1 MAPTR
6 GDVQSVRPGL
16 AGSLK
21 GGERIA
27 LAISAATARY
37 RSLSRTGK
45 QLLLDELQ
53 ALTGY
58 HRKSLLRRLN
68 QQLEQ
73 QQASLRGQ
81 HRRRYGPE
89 VVEALLPLWE
99 ASDRLCGKR
108 LHALLPQLVESLEHH
123 GHLHLEQG
131 VRAGVLAMSSATI
144 DRLLSPIRKT
154 SGGNGW
160 RRRPR
165 AHSGVRR
172 RVQVRTFKGWDD
184 HKDPGWL
191 EIDLVAHCGG
201 RLEGRFIW
209 TLVATDIATG
219 WSESLPVIT
228 RDGASVLA
236 AIQRLRQQLPFPLR
250 GIDADNDPAFMNPL
264 MEQWCDAPEQGIELT
279 RSRAYQSNDQAWVEQ
294 KNGVLIRRVVG
305 YERLVGLEA
314 AQLLAELYAALRLFT
329 NLFQPSFKLKS
340 SMREGGRIKRLHH
353 PPRTPLQQL
362 LRTGVLS
369 DQEAQSLRELRK
381 RCDPVALLATMRSC
395 QSRLALLISG
405 QQASAMAGEPLSW
418 QTPEQEKREL
428 EGFLQG
434 LQALWRQSR
443 PQQKKP
449 KPRQGRRSRVD
460 PFEAHADLIPQ
471 WLEAEADVG
480 SQELLGR
487 LIALDPERYGPQHK
501 RTLQRRIR
509 DWRVARVQQYLES
522 AAQRPETTTETREK
536 VLPGV
541 NSNG

>member
-1 MAPTR
+1 MAQVR
-6 GDVQSVRPGL
+6 GDAQCLRAGPT
-16 AGSLK
+16 GSLK
-21 GGERIA
+21 ENDRIA
-27 LAISAATARY
+27 LALRAAAARY
-37 RSLSRTGK
+37 LSLSRAGK
-45 QLLLDELQ
+45 QQLLDELQ

-68 QQLEQ
+68 QRADQ
-73 QQASLRGQ
+73 QQSSLRGQ

-89 VVEALLPLWE
+89 VVEALVPLWE

-123 GHLHLEQG
+123 GHLQLEQS
-131 VRAGVLAMSSATI
+131 VRAGVLTMSSATI
-144 DRLLSPIRKT
+144 DRLLAPVRSS

-160 RRRPR
+160 RRPPR

-184 HKDPGWL
+184 HKQPGWL

-250 GIDADNDPAFMNPL
+250 GIDADNDPAFMNAL

-340 SMREGGRIKRLHH
+340 SLREGGRIKRLHH

-369 DQEAQSLRELRK
+369 DQEAQGLRELRK
-381 RCDPVALLATMRSC
+381 RCDPVALLATIRSC

-405 QQASAMAGEPLSW
+405 QQASAMAGETFTW
-418 QTPEQEKREL
+418 QTPEEEKREL
-428 EGFLQG
+428 ARFLQG

-443 PQQKKP
+443 PLQKQP

-480 SQELLGR
+480 SQELLDR

-509 DWRVARVQQYLES
+509 DWRVARVQQCLES
-522 AAQRPETTTETREK
+522 AAERSETKTRTGEG

-541 NSNG
+541 N

>member
-1 MAPTR
+1 M
-6 GDVQSVRPGL
+6 
-16 AGSLK
+16 
-21 GGERIA
+21 A
-27 LAISAATARY
+27 LAISAASERY
-37 RSLSRTGK
+37 RSLSRAWK
-45 QLLLDELQ
+45 QRLLDELE
-53 ALTGY
+53 ALSGY

-68 QQLEQ
+68 QRTDQ
-73 QQASLRGQ
+73 QQSSRRGQ

-89 VVEALLPLWE
+89 VVEALVPLWE

-123 GHLHLEQG
+123 GHLQLEQS
-131 VRAGVLAMSSATI
+131 VRARVLMMSSATI
-144 DRLLSPIRKT
+144 DRLLAPVRQS

-160 RRRPR
+160 RRPPR

-184 HKDPGWL
+184 HKQPGWL

-250 GIDADNDPAFMNPL
+250 GIDADNDPAFMNAL

-314 AQLLAELYAALRLFT
+314 AQVLAELYAALRLFT

-340 SMREGGRIKRLHH
+340 SVREGGRIKRLHH

-362 LRTGVLS
+362 LRTGVLGE
-369 DQEAQSLRELRK
+369 QEAADLRELRQ

-405 QQASAMAGEPLSW
+405 QHANAMAGDPLAWKS
-418 QTPEQEKREL
+418 PEEEKREL
-428 EGFLQG
+428 ERFLQG

-443 PQQKKP
+443 PMQKKP

-460 PFEAHADLIPQ
+460 PFEVHAALIPQ
-471 WLEAEADVG
+471 WLEAEPDVG
-480 SQELLGR
+480 SQELLER
-487 LIALDPERYGPQHK
+487 LIALAPERYGPQHK

-509 DWRVARVQQYLES
+509 DWRVARVQQALER
-522 AAQRPETTTETREK
+522 AADRPEPKPWTEEG
-536 VLPGV
+536 VLPSV
-541 NSNG
+541 N

>member
-1 MAPTR
+1 MAQVR
-6 GDVQSVRPGL
+6 GDAQCLRAGPT
-16 AGSLK
+16 GSLK
-21 GGERIA
+21 ENDRIA
-27 LAISAATARY
+27 LALSAAAARY

-45 QLLLDELQ
+45 QMLLNELQ

-68 QQLEQ
+68 QQPDQ
-73 QQASLRGQ
+73 RQTSLRGQ

-89 VVEALLPLWE
+89 VVEALVPLWE

-123 GHLHLEQG
+123 GHLQLEQS
-131 VRAGVLAMSSATI
+131 VRAGVLSMSSATI
-144 DRLLSPIRKT
+144 DRLLAPVRQS

-160 RRRPR
+160 RRPPR

-184 HKDPGWL
+184 HKQPGWL

-250 GIDADNDPAFMNPL
+250 GIDADNDPAFMNAL
-264 MEQWCDAPEQGIELT
+264 MEQWCDAPEQGIELN

-340 SMREGGRIKRLHH
+340 SVREGGRIKRLHH

-369 DQEAQSLRELRK
+369 DQEAQGLRELRK
-381 RCDPVALLATMRSC
+381 RCDPVALLATIRSC

-405 QQASAMAGEPLSW
+405 QQASAMAGETFTW
-418 QTPEQEKREL
+418 QTPEEEKREL
-428 EGFLQG
+428 ARFLQG

-443 PQQKKP
+443 PLQKQP

-471 WLEAEADVG
+471 WLEAEPDVA
-480 SQELLGR
+480 SKDLLER
-487 LIALDPERYGPQHK
+487 LIAMDPERYRPQHK

-509 DWRVARVQQYLES
+509 DWHVARVQQCLES
-522 AAQRPETTTETREK
+522 AAERSETKTRTGEG

-541 NSNG
+541 N

>member
-1 MAPTR
+1 M
-6 GDVQSVRPGL
+6 
-16 AGSLK
+16 
-21 GGERIA
+21 
-27 LAISAATARY
+27 
-37 RSLSRTGK
+37 
-45 QLLLDELQ
+45 
-53 ALTGY
+53 TGY

-68 QQLEQ
+68 QRPDERQTN
-73 QQASLRGQ
+73 LRGQ

-89 VVEALLPLWE
+89 VVEALVPLWE

-108 LHALLPQLVESLEHH
+108 LHALLPQLLESLEHH
-123 GHLHLEQG
+123 GHVQLEKG
-131 VRAGVLAMSSATI
+131 VRARVLTMSSATI
-144 DRLLSPIRKT
+144 DRLLAPVRKS
-154 SGGNGW
+154 SGGHGW
-160 RRRPR
+160 RRPPR

-172 RVQVRTFKGWDD
+172 RVQVRTFKGWDE
-184 HKDPGWL
+184 HKEPGWL

-201 RLEGRFIW
+201 RMEGRFIW
-209 TLVATDIATG
+209 TLVATDIASG

-236 AIQRLRQQLPFPLR
+236 AIQRLRQHLPFPLR
-250 GIDADNDPAFMNPL
+250 GIDADNDPAFMNAL

-314 AQLLAELYAALRLFT
+314 AQLLGELYAALRLFT

-340 SMREGGRIKRLHH
+340 SVREGGRIKRLHH

-369 DQEAQSLRELRK
+369 DQEAQDLKELRK

-405 QQASAMAGEPLSW
+405 QHTSAMAGEPLSW

-443 PQQKKP
+443 PRQKKP

-471 WLEAEADVG
+471 WLAAEPDVG
-480 SQELLGR
+480 SQELLDR
-487 LIALDPERYGPQHK
+487 LIDLDPQRYGPQHK

-509 DWRVARVQQYLES
+509 DWRVARVEMRWVPFIGQM
-522 AAQRPETTTETREK
+522 RPLTSLASDGRNGIRHQCRPHGEFC
-536 VLPGV
+536 LPG
-541 NSNG
+541 SYGALHGSTSTGSGPG

>member
-1 MAPTR
+1 MASAR
-6 GDVQSVRPGL
+6 DDVQGL
-16 AGSLK
+16 GSARAGSLK
-21 GGERIA
+21 EGQRIA
-27 LAISAATARY
+27 LALSAAAARY
-37 RSLSRTGK
+37 RSLSRAGK
-45 QLLLDELQ
+45 QLLLNELQ

-68 QQLEQ
+68 QQPDHR
-73 QQASLRGQ
+73 QASLRGQ

-89 VVEALLPLWE
+89 VVEALVPLWE

-209 TLVATDIATG
+209 TLVGTDIATG

-250 GIDADNDPAFMNPL
+250 GIDADNDPAFMNAL

-314 AQLLAELYAALRLFT
+314 AQLLAELYAAMRLFT

-340 SMREGGRIKRLHH
+340 SMREGGRIKRQHH

-405 QQASAMAGEPLSW
+405 QQASAMAGDPLTW

-428 EGFLQG
+428 DEFLLG

-443 PQQKKP
+443 PLQKKH

-460 PFEAHADLIPQ
+460 PFEAHAYLIPQ

-480 SQELLGR
+480 SQELLER

-509 DWRVARVQQYLES
+509 DWRVARVQQCLES

-541 NSNG
+541 N

>member
-1 MAPTR
+1 MASAL
-6 GDVQSVRPGL
+6 GDANGL
-16 AGSLK
+16 RSARAGSLK
-21 GGERIA
+21 EGERIA
-27 LAISAATARY
+27 LAINAAAARY

-45 QLLLDELQ
+45 QRLLDELQ
-53 ALTGY
+53 TLTGY

-68 QQLEQ
+68 HQAEQ
-73 QQASLRGQ
+73 RQSSQRGQ

-89 VVEALLPLWE
+89 VVEALVPFWE

-123 GHLHLEQG
+123 GHLQLEPS
-131 VRAGVLAMSSATI
+131 VRASVLTMSSATI
-144 DRLLSPIRKT
+144 DRLLAPVRQS

-160 RRRPR
+160 RRPPR

-184 HKDPGWL
+184 HKQPGWL

-236 AIQRLRQQLPFPLR
+236 AIQRLRKQLPFPLR
-250 GIDADNDPAFMNPL
+250 GIDADNDPAFMNAL

-294 KNGVLIRRVVG
+294 KNGMLIRRVVG

-314 AQLLAELYAALRLFT
+314 AQVLAELYAALRLFT

-340 SMREGGRIKRLHH
+340 SVREGGRIKRLHH

-362 LRTGVLS
+362 LRTGVMGE
-369 DQEAQSLRELRK
+369 QEAADLRELRQ

-405 QQASAMAGEPLSW
+405 QHANAMAGDPLAW
-418 QTPEQEKREL
+418 QSPDEEKREL
-428 EGFLQG
+428 ECFLQG

-443 PQQKKP
+443 PLQKKP

-460 PFEAHADLIPQ
+460 PFEVHAALIPQ
-471 WLEAEADVG
+471 WLEAEPDVG
-480 SQELLGR
+480 SQELLER
-487 LIALDPERYGPQHK
+487 LIALAPERYGPQHK

-509 DWRVARVQQYLES
+509 DWRVARVQQALER
-522 AAQRPETTTETREK
+522 AADRPETKAWTEEG

-541 NSNG
+541 NQRR

>member
-1 MAPTR
+1 MASALR
-6 GDVQSVRPGL
+6 GEQGVRPVR

-21 GGERIA
+21 EGERIA
-27 LAISAATARY
+27 LALSAAAARY

-45 QLLLDELQ
+45 QMLLNELQ

-68 QQLEQ
+68 QRADQ
-73 QQASLRGQ
+73 QQSSLRGQ

-89 VVEALLPLWE
+89 LVEALVPLWE

-123 GHLHLEQG
+123 GHLQLEQS
-131 VRAGVLAMSSATI
+131 VRAGVLTMSSATI
-144 DRLLSPIRKT
+144 DRLLAPVRSS

-160 RRRPR
+160 RRPPR

-184 HKDPGWL
+184 HKQPGWL

-250 GIDADNDPAFMNPL
+250 GIDADNDPAFMNAL

-340 SMREGGRIKRLHH
+340 SVREGGRIKRLHH

-369 DQEAQSLRELRK
+369 DQEAQGLRELRK

-405 QQASAMAGEPLSW
+405 QRASAMAGDPSSW
-418 QTPEQEKREL
+418 QTPEEEKRGL

-443 PQQKKP
+443 PLQKKP

-480 SQELLGR
+480 SQELLDR
-487 LIALDPERYGPQHK
+487 LIALDPESYGPQHK

-509 DWRVARVQQYLES
+509 DWRVARVQLCLEG
-522 AAQRPETTTETREK
+522 AAQRPETKPETREQ
-536 VLPGV
+536 VLPAV
-541 NSNG
+541 N

>member
-1 MAPTR
+1 M
-6 GDVQSVRPGL
+6 VRPRVDTQGDQPSRP
-16 AGSLK
+16 GSLRDR
-21 GGERIA
+21 ERIA
-27 LAISAATARY
+27 VAINAASERY
-37 RSLSRTGK
+37 RSLSRGGK
-45 QLLLDELQ
+45 QRLLDELQ

-68 QQLEQ
+68 QRTDQ
-73 QQASLRGQ
+73 QQSSRRGQ

-89 VVEALLPLWE
+89 VVEALVPLWE

-123 GHLHLEQG
+123 GHLQLEQD
-131 VRAGVLAMSSATI
+131 VRARVLTMSSATI
-144 DRLLSPIRKT
+144 DRLLAPVRQS

-160 RRRPR
+160 RRPPR

-184 HKDPGWL
+184 HKQPGWL

-250 GIDADNDPAFMNPL
+250 GIDADNDPAFMNAL

-314 AQLLAELYAALRLFT
+314 AQVLAELYAALRLFT

-340 SMREGGRIKRLHH
+340 SVREGGRIKRLHH

-362 LRTGVLS
+362 LRTGVMGE
-369 DQEAQSLRELRK
+369 QEAADLRELRQ

-405 QQASAMAGEPLSW
+405 QHANAMAGDPLAW
-418 QTPEQEKREL
+418 QSPDEEKREL
-428 EGFLQG
+428 ECFLQG

-443 PQQKKP
+443 PLQKKP

-460 PFEAHADLIPQ
+460 PFEVHAALIPQ
-471 WLEAEADVG
+471 WLEAEPDVG
-480 SQELLGR
+480 SQELLER
-487 LIALDPERYGPQHK
+487 LIALAPERYGPQHK

-509 DWRVARVQQYLES
+509 DWRVARVQQCLER
-522 AAQRPETTTETREK
+522 AADRPETKPWTEEG

-541 NSNG
+541 NQRR

>member
-1 MAPTR
+1 M
-6 GDVQSVRPGL
+6 
-16 AGSLK
+16 
-21 GGERIA
+21 
-27 LAISAATARY
+27 
-37 RSLSRTGK
+37 SRAGK
-45 QLLLDELQ
+45 QLLLNELQ

-68 QQLEQ
+68 QQPDQ
-73 QQASLRGQ
+73 RQSSQRGQ

-89 VVEALLPLWE
+89 VVEALVPLWE

-123 GHLHLEQG
+123 GHLQLEQG
-131 VRAGVLAMSSATI
+131 VRARVLTMSSATI
-144 DRLLSPIRKT
+144 DRLLAPVRQS
-154 SGGNGW
+154 SAGNGW
-160 RRRPR
+160 RRPPR

-184 HKDPGWL
+184 HKQPGWL

-250 GIDADNDPAFMNPL
+250 GIDADNDPAFMNAL

-294 KNGVLIRRVVG
+294 KNGMLIRRVVG

-340 SMREGGRIKRLHH
+340 SVREGGRIKRQHH

-369 DQEAQSLRELRK
+369 DQEAQGLRELRK
-381 RCDPVALLATMRSC
+381 RCDPVALLGTMRSC

-405 QQASAMAGEPLSW
+405 QRASAMAGDPLSW
-418 QTPEQEKREL
+418 QTPEEEKREL

-443 PQQKKP
+443 PLQKKP

-460 PFEAHADLIPQ
+460 PFEAHADLVPQ

-480 SQELLGR
+480 SQELLER

-509 DWRVARVQQYLES
+509 DWRVARVQQCLES
-522 AAQRPETTTETREK
+522 AAVRPETKPRRREK

-541 NSNG
+541 N

>member
-1 MAPTR
+1 MAQVR
-6 GDVQSVRPGL
+6 GDAQCLRAGPT
-16 AGSLK
+16 GSLK
-21 GGERIA
+21 ENDRIA
-27 LAISAATARY
+27 LALSAAAARY

-45 QLLLDELQ
+45 QMLLNELQ

-68 QQLEQ
+68 QQPDQ
-73 QQASLRGQ
+73 RQTSLRGQ

-89 VVEALLPLWE
+89 VVEALVPLWE

-123 GHLHLEQG
+123 GHLQLEQS
-131 VRAGVLAMSSATI
+131 VRAGVLSMSSATI
-144 DRLLSPIRKT
+144 DRLLAPVRQS

-160 RRRPR
+160 RRPPR

-184 HKDPGWL
+184 HKQPGWL

-250 GIDADNDPAFMNPL
+250 GIDADNDPAFMNAL
-264 MEQWCDAPEQGIELT
+264 MEQWCDAPEQGIELN

-305 YERLVGLEA
+305 YERFVGLEA

-340 SMREGGRIKRLHH
+340 SVREGGRIKRLHH

-369 DQEAQSLRELRK
+369 DQEAQGLRELRK
-381 RCDPVALLATMRSC
+381 RCDPVALLATIRSC

-405 QQASAMAGEPLSW
+405 QQASAMAGETFTW
-418 QTPEQEKREL
+418 QTPEEEKREL
-428 EGFLQG
+428 ARFLQG

-443 PQQKKP
+443 PLQKQP

-471 WLEAEADVG
+471 WLEAEPDVA
-480 SQELLGR
+480 SKDLLER
-487 LIALDPERYGPQHK
+487 LIAMDPERYRPQHK

-509 DWRVARVQQYLES
+509 DWRVARVQQCLES
-522 AAQRPETTTETREK
+522 AAERSETKTRTGEG

-541 NSNG
+541 N

>member
-1 MAPTR
+1 MAP
-6 GDVQSVRPGL
+6 VRAEAQGL
-16 AGSLK
+16 SSGRAGSLRER
-21 GGERIA
+21 ERIA
-27 LAISAATARY
+27 VAISAASERY
-37 RSLSRTGK
+37 RSLSRPGK
-45 QLLLDELQ
+45 QRLLDELQ

-68 QQLEQ
+68 RQPTAQLN
-73 QQASLRGQ
+73 SLRGQ

-89 VVEALLPLWE
+89 VVEALVPLWE

-123 GHLHLEQG
+123 GHLQLEQG
-131 VRAGVLAMSSATI
+131 VRARVLTMSSATI
-144 DRLLSPIRKT
+144 DRLLAPVRSS

-160 RRRPR
+160 RRPPR

-184 HKDPGWL
+184 HKQPGWL

-250 GIDADNDPAFMNPL
+250 GIDADNDPAFMNAL

-294 KNGVLIRRVVG
+294 KNGMLIRRVVG

-340 SMREGGRIKRLHH
+340 SVREGGRIKRLHH

-362 LRTGVLS
+362 LRTSVLS
-369 DQEAQSLRELRK
+369 EQEAADLKELRK

-405 QQASAMAGEPLSW
+405 QQASAMAGETFTW
-418 QTPEQEKREL
+418 QTPEEEKREL
-428 EGFLQG
+428 SRFLQG

-443 PQQKKP
+443 PLQKQP
-449 KPRQGRRSRVD
+449 KPRRGRRSRVD

-471 WLEAEADVG
+471 WLEAEVDVG
-480 SQELLGR
+480 SQELLER
-487 LIALDPERYGPQHK
+487 LMALSPERYGPQHR

-509 DWRVARVQQYLES
+509 DWRVARVHQCLES
-522 AAQRPETTTETREK
+522 AAERPETKAGTMKT

-541 NSNG
+541 N

>member
-1 MAPTR
+1 
-6 GDVQSVRPGL
+6 
-16 AGSLK
+16 
-21 GGERIA
+21 
-27 LAISAATARY
+27 
-37 RSLSRTGK
+37 
-45 QLLLDELQ
+45 LLDELQ

-68 QQLEQ
+68 QGAEQ
-73 QQASLRGQ
+73 QQSSRRGE
-81 HRRRYGPE
+81 HRRRYGPD
-89 VVEALLPLWE
+89 VLAALVPLWE

-123 GHLHLEQG
+123 GHLQMEQD
-131 VRAGVLAMSSATI
+131 VRALVLSMSSATI
-144 DRLLSPIRKT
+144 DRLLAPVRRS

-160 RRRPR
+160 RRPPR

-184 HKDPGWL
+184 HKQPGWL

-219 WSESLPVIT
+219 WSESLPVMT

-250 GIDADNDPAFMNPL
+250 GIDADNDPAFMNAL

-294 KNGVLIRRVVG
+294 KNGMLIRRVVG

-314 AQLLAELYAALRLFT
+314 AQVLAELYAALRLFT

-340 SMREGGRIKRLHH
+340 SVREGGRIKRVHH

-362 LRTGVLS
+362 LRSGMLS
-369 DQEAQSLRELRK
+369 DLDAQELRALRK
-381 RCDPVALLATMRSC
+381 RCDPVALLATVRSC

-405 QQASAMAGEPLSW
+405 QHANAMAGDPLAW
-418 QTPEQEKREL
+418 QTPEAEKREL
-428 EGFLQG
+428 ERFLKG

-443 PQQKKP
+443 PLQKKP

-460 PFEAHADLIPQ
+460 PFESHAALIPQ
-471 WLEAEADVG
+471 WLEAEPDVA
-480 SQELLGR
+480 SKDLLER
-487 LIALDPERYGPQHK
+487 LIAMDPERYRPQHK

-509 DWRVARVQQYLES
+509 DWRVARVQQCLER
-522 AAQRPETTTETREK
+522 AAQRPETQLETRKK

-541 NSNG
+541 NQNG

>member
-1 MAPTR
+1 MTR
-6 GDVQSVRPGL
+6 DSSQ
-16 AGSLK
+16 
-21 GGERIA
+21 
-27 LAISAATARY
+27 
-37 RSLSRTGK
+37 
-45 QLLLDELQ
+45 
-53 ALTGY
+53 
-58 HRKSLLRRLN
+58 
-68 QQLEQ
+68 
-73 QQASLRGQ
+73 RGQ

-89 VVEALLPLWE
+89 VVEALVPLWE

-123 GHLHLEQG
+123 GHMQLEQG
-131 VRAGVLAMSSATI
+131 VRARVLTMSSATI
-144 DRLLSPIRKT
+144 DRLLAPVRQS

-160 RRRPR
+160 RRPPR

-172 RVQVRTFKGWDD
+172 RVQVRTFNGWDD
-184 HKDPGWL
+184 HKQPGWL

-236 AIQRLRQQLPFPLR
+236 AIQLLRQQLPFPLR
-250 GIDADNDPAFMNPL
+250 GIDADNDPAFMNAL

-279 RSRAYQSNDQAWVEQ
+279 RSRAYQSNDQAWVGHPRESRGSCPRDSLGTPVEQ

-314 AQLLAELYAALRLFT
+314 AQLLAELYAAMRLFT

-340 SMREGGRIKRLHH
+340 SVREGGRIKRLHH

-369 DQEAQSLRELRK
+369 DEEAQGLRELRK

-405 QQASAMAGEPLSW
+405 QRASAMAGDPLSW
-418 QTPEQEKREL
+418 QSPESEKREL

-443 PQQKKP
+443 PLQKKH

-480 SQELLGR
+480 SQELLER
-487 LIALDPERYGPQHK
+487 LIELDPERYGPQHK

-509 DWRVARVQQYLES
+509 DWRVARVQECLEN
-522 AAQRPETTTETREK
+522 AAQRQETQSGRSKK

-541 NSNG
+541 N

>member
-1 MAPTR
+1 MAQVR
-6 GDVQSVRPGL
+6 GDAQCLRAGPT
-16 AGSLK
+16 GSLK
-21 GGERIA
+21 ENDRIA
-27 LAISAATARY
+27 LALSAAAARY

-45 QLLLDELQ
+45 QMLLNELQ

-68 QQLEQ
+68 QQPDKRQ
-73 QQASLRGQ
+73 TSLRGK

-89 VVEALLPLWE
+89 VVEALVPLWE

-123 GHLHLEQG
+123 GHLQLEQS
-131 VRAGVLAMSSATI
+131 VRAGVLSMSSATI
-144 DRLLSPIRKT
+144 DRLLAPVRQS

-160 RRRPR
+160 RRPPR

-184 HKDPGWL
+184 HKQPGWL

-228 RDGASVLA
+228 RDVASVLA

-250 GIDADNDPAFMNPL
+250 GIDADNDPAFMNAL
-264 MEQWCDAPEQGIELT
+264 MEQWCDAPEQGIELN

-340 SMREGGRIKRLHH
+340 SVREGGRIKRLHH

-369 DQEAQSLRELRK
+369 DQEAQGLRELRK
-381 RCDPVALLATMRSC
+381 RCDPVALLATILSC

-405 QQASAMAGEPLSW
+405 QQASAMAGETLTW
-418 QTPEQEKREL
+418 QTPEEEKREL
-428 EGFLQG
+428 ARFLQG

-443 PQQKKP
+443 PLQKQP

-471 WLEAEADVG
+471 WLEAEPDVA
-480 SQELLGR
+480 SKDLLER
-487 LIALDPERYGPQHK
+487 LIAMDPERYRPKHK

-509 DWRVARVQQYLES
+509 DWRDARV
-522 AAQRPETTTETREK
+522 
-536 VLPGV
+536 
-541 NSNG
+541 

>member
-1 MAPTR
+1 
-6 GDVQSVRPGL
+6 
-16 AGSLK
+16 
-21 GGERIA
+21 
-27 LAISAATARY
+27 
-37 RSLSRTGK
+37 LSRTGK
-45 QLLLDELQ
+45 QQQLNELQ

-81 HRRRYGPE
+81 LRRRYSPE
-89 VVEALLPLWE
+89 VVEALVPLWE
-99 ASDRLCGKR
+99 ASDRLCGKQI
-108 LHALLPQLVESLEHH
+108 HAILPMLVESLQHH

-131 VRAGVLAMSSATI
+131 VRARVLTMSSATI
-144 DRLLSPIRKT
+144 CRLHAPIRKT

-160 RRRPR
+160 RRPPR

-184 HKDPGWL
+184 YKDPGWL

-209 TLVATDIATG
+209 TLVGTDIATG
-219 WSESLPVIT
+219 WSENLPVIT

-250 GIDADNDPAFMNPL
+250 GIDADNDPAFMNAL

-279 RSRAYQSNDQAWVEQ
+279 RSRAYQSSDQAWVEQ

-314 AQLLAELYAALRLFT
+314 AQLLAELYAAMRLFT

-340 SMREGGRIKRLHH
+340 SLREGGRIKRLHH
-353 PPRTPLQQL
+353 PPRTPLQEL

-381 RCDPVALLATMRSC
+381 RCDPMALLATMRSC

-405 QQASAMAGEPLSW
+405 QQASAMAGDPLSW
-418 QTPEQEKREL
+418 
-428 EGFLQG
+428 
-434 LQALWRQSR
+434 
-443 PQQKKP
+443 
-449 KPRQGRRSRVD
+449 
-460 PFEAHADLIPQ
+460 
-471 WLEAEADVG
+471 
-480 SQELLGR
+480 
-487 LIALDPERYGPQHK
+487 
-501 RTLQRRIR
+501 
-509 DWRVARVQQYLES
+509 
-522 AAQRPETTTETREK
+522 
-536 VLPGV
+536 
-541 NSNG
+541 

>member
-6 GDVQSVRPGL
+6 GDLQGVRPVR

-21 GGERIA
+21 EGERIA
-27 LAISAATARY
+27 LALSAAAARY

-45 QLLLDELQ
+45 QLLLNELQ

-68 QQLEQ
+68 QQPDQ
-73 QQASLRGQ
+73 RQTSLRGQ

-89 VVEALLPLWE
+89 VAEALVPLWE

-123 GHLHLEQG
+123 GHLQLEQS
-131 VRAGVLAMSSATI
+131 VRARVLTMSSATI
-144 DRLLSPIRKT
+144 DRLLAPVRQS

-160 RRRPR
+160 RRPPR

-184 HKDPGWL
+184 HKQPGWL

-250 GIDADNDPAFMNPL
+250 GIDADNDPAFMNAL

-294 KNGVLIRRVVG
+294 KNGMLIRRVVG

-340 SMREGGRIKRLHH
+340 SVREGGRIKRLHH

-369 DQEAQSLRELRK
+369 DQEAQGLKELRK

-405 QQASAMAGEPLSW
+405 QRASAMAGDPLLW
-418 QTPEQEKREL
+418 QTPEEEKREL

-443 PQQKKP
+443 PLQKKP

-480 SQELLGR
+480 SQELLDR

-509 DWRVARVQQYLES
+509 DWRVARVQECLES
-522 AAQRPETTTETREK
+522 AAQRPETKPEAREK
-536 VLPGV
+536 VLPSV
-541 NSNG
+541 NQNG

>member
-1 MAPTR
+1 MASGR
-6 GDVQSVRPGL
+6 GDVQSVRPGR

-21 GGERIA
+21 EGQRIA
-27 LAISAATARY
+27 LALSAAPVRY
-37 RSLSRTGK
+37 RSLSRAGK
-45 QLLLDELQ
+45 QLLLNELQ

-68 QQLEQ
+68 QQPDHR
-73 QQASLRGQ
+73 QASLRGQ

-89 VVEALLPLWE
+89 VVEALVPLWE

-209 TLVATDIATG
+209 TLVGTDIATG
-219 WSESLPVIT
+219 WSESLQVIT

-250 GIDADNDPAFMNPL
+250 GIDADNDPAFMNAL

-314 AQLLAELYAALRLFT
+314 AQLLAELYAAMRLFT
-329 NLFQPSFKLKS
+329 NLFQPSFKLKR
-340 SMREGGRIKRLHH
+340 SMREGGRIKRQHH

-405 QQASAMAGEPLSW
+405 QQASAMAGDPLTW

-428 EGFLQG
+428 DEFLLG
-434 LQALWRQSR
+434 LQAPWRQSR
-443 PQQKKP
+443 PLQKKH

-460 PFEAHADLIPQ
+460 PFEAHAYLIPQ

-480 SQELLGR
+480 SQELLER

-509 DWRVARVQQYLES
+509 DWRVARVQQCLES

-541 NSNG
+541 N

>member
-1 MAPTR
+1 MAQVR
-6 GDVQSVRPGL
+6 GDAQCLRAGPT
-16 AGSLK
+16 GSLK
-21 GGERIA
+21 ENDRIA
-27 LAISAATARY
+27 LALSAAAARY

-45 QLLLDELQ
+45 QMLLNELQ

-68 QQLEQ
+68 QQPDQ
-73 QQASLRGQ
+73 RQTSLRGQ

-89 VVEALLPLWE
+89 VVEALVPLWE

-123 GHLHLEQG
+123 GHLQLEQS
-131 VRAGVLAMSSATI
+131 VRAEVLSMSSATI
-144 DRLLSPIRKT
+144 DRLLAPVRQS

-160 RRRPR
+160 RRPPR

-184 HKDPGWL
+184 HKQPGWL

-250 GIDADNDPAFMNPL
+250 GIDADNDPAFMNAL
-264 MEQWCDAPEQGIELT
+264 MEQWCDAPEQGIELN

-340 SMREGGRIKRLHH
+340 SVREGGRIKRLHH

-369 DQEAQSLRELRK
+369 DQEAQGLRELRK
-381 RCDPVALLATMRSC
+381 RCDPVALLATIRSC

-405 QQASAMAGEPLSW
+405 QQASAMAGETFTW
-418 QTPEQEKREL
+418 QTPEEEKREL
-428 EGFLQG
+428 ARFLQG

-443 PQQKKP
+443 PLQKQP

-471 WLEAEADVG
+471 WLEAEPDVA
-480 SQELLGR
+480 SKDLLER
-487 LIALDPERYGPQHK
+487 LIAMDPERYRPQHK

-509 DWRVARVQQYLES
+509 DWRVARVQQCLES
-522 AAQRPETTTETREK
+522 AAERSETKTRTGEG

-541 NSNG
+541 N